1 LRHFCGF
8 CGTPLSYFTEE
19 PSSEADYIQL
29 TVGSLLTEDLHDLE
43 EMGLIPQDEDD
54 EEEEDKMD
62 IVPAAATETHLLGR
76 EFTNIPW
83 FNTMI
88 RGSRL
93 GNIQTTRGVRE
104 TRDGTARVE
113 WEITEWTAGDDDEE
127 GDNLEASGSLTTGK
141 RKHGDT
147 EQDEAITGRG
157 TVVTG

>member
-1 LRHFCGF
+1 MRHFCGF

-19 PSSEADYIQL
+19 PRSEADYIQL
-29 TVGSLLTEDLHDLE
+29 TLGSLLTEDLHDLE
-43 EMGLIPQDEDD
+43 EMGLIPEYEDDEDD
-54 EEEEDKMD
+54 EGDKMD
-62 IVPAAATETHLLGR
+62 IVPGAPTGTHLLGR

-93 GNIQTTRGVRE
+93 GNMQTTRGVRE

-113 WEITEWTAGDDDEE
+113 WEITEWTADDDGQEE
-127 GDNLEASGSLTTGK
+127 EEEAGASGVTTGK

-147 EQDEAITGRG
+147 EQDEVIADRG
-157 TVVTG
+157 ATH